1 MDETRRLIDE
11 LIAEHKLVSEKTQS
25 LEKAVNDIRLL
36 SGLKEVRD
44 SFIQG
49 DIPQD
54 TDLKNL
60 AQAINII
67 ASWLDRHFE
76 REENVLRPAVIK
88 YGNNKFV
95 SSLNSLLFEH
105 SDLRDRILHAR
116 AHIDELMAGGLD
128 LVRHDAAVRDLRVH
142 ISHSRKLLET
152 HAAQENHFLHEFR
165 RYLKKAPRIKEKQ
178 P

>member
-1 MDETRRLIDE
+1 MDETLRLIDE
-11 LIAEHKLVSEKTQS
+11 LITEHKVVSEKAGS
-25 LEKAVNDIRLL
+25 LEKAVNDVRLL
-36 SGLKEVRD
+36 SSLKEVGD
-44 SFIQG
+44 TFIQG
-49 DIPQD
+49 DIPPE

-60 AQAINII
+60 AQVINII
-67 ASWLDRHFE
+67 AAWLEGHFE

-95 SSLNSLLFEH
+95 NSLNTLLFEH

-116 AHIDELMAGGLD
+116 AHIDELLAGGLNP
-128 LVRHDAAVRDLRVH
+128 VRHDAAVRDLRVH

-152 HAAQENHFLHEFR
+152 HAAQENHLLHEFR
-165 RYLKKAPRIKEKQ
+165 RHLKKATRGKEKQ